1 MSDNYQAVYDAVRSR
16 FSNFDSSGLIDSIA
30 GKFDVSWAIGR
41 LEETIRSAVI
51 EAAEYSRFAMLK
63 PSLLQDGNMWCCL
76 LGDNLQ
82 VGIAGVGETPY
93 LAILAWNREF
103 HKKVGEK

>member
-16 FSNFDSSGLIDSIA
+16 FSNFDSSGLIDNIA
-30 GKFDVSWAIGR
+30 SKFDISWTMSR
-41 LEETIRSAVI
+41 LEETIKDAVI

-63 PSLLQDGNMWCCL
+63 PTLLQDGNMWICC

-93 LAILAWNREF
+93 LAIIDWNKAF

>member
-16 FSNFDSSGLIDSIA
+16 FSNFDSSGLIDNIA
-30 GKFDVSWAIGR
+30 SKFDISWTMSR
-41 LEETIRSAVI
+41 LEATIADSVI
-51 EAAEYSRFAMLK
+51 EAAEYSRFAMLR
-63 PSLLQDGNMWCCL
+63 PTLQQDGNMWICL

-93 LAILAWNREF
+93 LAIIDWNKAF